1 MRIRELLLGGGTKQN
16 LSQRVL
22 RTIAE
27 QQSQS
32 EKLISLVQLLIV
44 FIFAGLYLVSPK
56 PALASGFVL
65 VPWVLTAYFSFTVA
79 RATCMH
85 LCDVPRWGVAM
96 SIIADMLLLFG
107 LIWSFH
113 LQYDQPAAFYLKAPT
128 FLYAFI
134 FIALRVLSFE
144 VGLVVLAGTV
154 AAIGWLILVVYAV
167 VDGQPGDIITRDYVA
182 YMTSS
187 HVLLGA
193 EFDKVISLL
202 LVTVVLSLAIVRT
215 RRLLVR
221 SVSEGAA
228 AEDLS
233 RFFAPEIARHITE
246 SEHRIGPGE
255 GVMCDAAILS
265 CDLRGFTKFAMQ
277 MPGSV
282 VMKVLAE
289 YEQRMVPVIQ
299 KHGGSIDKFMGD
311 GIMATFGAA
320 VRTNSY
326 AADALAAVQELAD
339 ASEAWRQ
346 ERIDEGKQGLDVG
359 FAVAVGPVVFG
370 AVGDR
375 TRLEFT
381 VIGDAVNL
389 AAKLEKHTRD
399 EGVRGLTTANCIA
412 IAGEQGYKSP
422 HTLELRSQR
431 QELLSKVVYGFVMRR
446 RDPGV
451 LHSRI

>member
-1 MRIRELLLGGGTKQN
+1 
-16 LSQRVL
+16 
-22 RTIAE
+22 
-27 QQSQS
+27 
-32 EKLISLVQLLIV
+32 
-44 FIFAGLYLVSPK
+44 
-56 PALASGFVL
+56 
-65 VPWVLTAYFSFTVA
+65 
-79 RATCMH
+79 MH
-85 LCDVPRWGVAM
+85 LCHVPRWGVAV
-96 SIIADMLLLFG
+96 SILADMLLLFG

-134 FIALRVLSFE
+134 FIAPRVFSFE
-144 VGLVVLAGTV
+144 VGLVVLAGAA
-154 AAIGWLILVVYAV
+154 AAIGWLVLVVYAV
-167 VDGQPGDIITRDYVA
+167 AESQAGDIITRDYIA

-187 HVLLGA
+187 RVLLGA

-202 LVTVVLSLAIVRT
+202 LVTVVLSLAIVRA
-215 RRLLVR
+215 RRLLIR

-320 VRTNSY
+320 VRTDCY
-326 AADALAAVQELAD
+326 AADALAAVHDLAE

-412 IAGEQGYKSP
+412 IASEQGYHAPRS
-422 HTLELRSQR
+422 LEHRQQRRVAGVSQR
-431 QELLSKVVYGFVMRR
+431 IDLVILAPGRDDAAQATRTSADGKVVY
-446 RDPGV
+446 
-451 LHSRI
+451 L